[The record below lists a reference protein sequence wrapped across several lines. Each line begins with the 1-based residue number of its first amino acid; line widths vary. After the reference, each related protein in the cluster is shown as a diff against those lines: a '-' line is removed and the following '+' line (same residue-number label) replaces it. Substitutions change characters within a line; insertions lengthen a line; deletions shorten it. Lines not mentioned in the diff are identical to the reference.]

1 MPTTHDNNARTTLVP
16 PPPDATQTHGWLQQ
30 GIELQTR
37 AFDGTVREAAGFTV
51 RVQGIQRQNG
61 TCRRWLTVEAQARG
75 SADGARS
82 GPAAGC
88 ALSAA
93 AYEIETRR

>member
-51 RVQGIQRQNG
+51 RVRGLQRHNG
-61 TCRRWLTVEAQARG
+61 TCRRWLTIETQSLGVPIEPESARQL
-75 SADGARS
+75 
-82 GPAAGC
+82 AA

-93 AYEIETRR
+93 AFEIEARR